1 MKQDVLK
8 ILKHYYGYDSFR
20 PNQSAVINDVM
31 AGNDALV
38 LMPTGGG
45 KSLCYQIPALAM
57 QGTAVVISPLISL
70 MNDQVEALKAN
81 GIAAEALN
89 SNNDTEHETLIK
101 RRCIAGDLKLIY
113 VSPERLLAELPF
125 LFTRMDIS
133 LFAIDEAHCIS
144 QWGHDFRPEYAKL
157 SILRERFP
165 HIPIM
170 ALTATADKLTR
181 SDIIHLLRLKVGTPQ
196 PDSHLYISSFDRPNI
211 SLTVKR
217 GYAKKDKMQYLF
229 NFIRQRFGKP
239 GIVYCLSKKTTETVA
254 RELNEQGIAAAVYHA
269 GLSAA
274 ERNRTQ
280 FDFKNDNIQVVC
292 ATIAFGMGIDKS
304 NVRWVVHYNIAKSI
318 ESYYQEIGRAG
329 RDGAPAEAVLF
340 YNLADIVM
348 LRKFAFD
355 SGQQKINNEKLDRMQ
370 QYAESNVCRRRIL
383 LNYFGEPANHDCHNC
398 DVCAHPPQ
406 RFDGTVVVQKALS
419 AIMRTDQSAGVNTAI
434 EILRG
439 MHSHTVERH
448 QYHKL
453 KTFGAGKD
461 VSSAHWHDYLLQ
473 MLHLGFVEI
482 AYNDYN
488 HLKVTAAGNDILYGR
503 KQAFLVVPTEE
514 EAAPKPTSK
523 RRNNEVK
530 ELKLSMP
537 APSTPL
543 FEALRQKRM
552 QLAKAQNIPAYMV
565 LSDAVLHALAATKPQ
580 TMEALDG
587 IPGIGAFKKQK
598 YGATFV
604 KLINSFED

>member
-1 MKQDVLK
+1 MMQDVYQ
-8 ILKHYYGYDSFR
+8 ILKQYYGYDTFR
-20 PNQSAVINDVM
+20 QNQLAVINDVM
-31 AGNDALV
+31 AGNDTLV

-45 KSLCYQIPALAM
+45 KSLCYQVPALAM

-89 SNNDTEHETLIK
+89 SNNDTDRETLIK

-113 VSPERLLAELPF
+113 VSPERLLTELPF
-125 LFTRMDIS
+125 LFARMNIS
-133 LFAIDEAHCIS
+133 MFAVDEAHCIS

-165 HIPIM
+165 NIPVM

-181 SDIIHLLRLKVGTPQ
+181 SDIIQLLRLKVGTPQ
-196 PDSHLYISSFDRPNI
+196 PSSHLYISSFDRPNI

-217 GYAKKDKMQYLF
+217 GYSKKDKMHYIF
-229 NFIRQRFGKP
+229 HFIQQRFGKP
-239 GIVYCLSKKTTETVA
+239 GIIYCLSKKTTETVA

-280 FDFKNDNIQVVC
+280 FDFKNDNTQVVC

-304 NVRWVVHYNIAKSI
+304 NVRWVIHYNIAKSI

-329 RDGAPAEAVLF
+329 RDGAAAEAVLF

-383 LNYFGEPANHDCHNC
+383 LNYFGEIADHDCHNC
-398 DVCAHPPQ
+398 DICANPPQ
-406 RFDGTVVVQKALS
+406 RFNGTVTVQKALS
-419 AIMRTDQSAGVNTAI
+419 AIMRANQAIGVNTTI

-439 MHSHTVERH
+439 MHSHTVVHH
-448 QYHKL
+448 QYDKL
-453 KTFGAGKD
+453 KTFGVGKD
-461 VSSAHWHDYLLQ
+461 VPSAHWHDYLLQ
-473 MLHLGFVEI
+473 MLHLGFIEI

-488 HLKVTAAGNDILYGR
+488 HLKVTAAGEDILYGR
-503 KQAFLVVPTEE
+503 KQAFLVVPSIE
-514 EAAPKPTSK
+514 EAKPKTGAKSPIGA
-523 RRNNEVK
+523 VK

-537 APSTPL
+537 APSAAL
-543 FEALRQKRM
+543 FEALRQKLRDCIQKDKHLIIKRLSHETASLSLSPVDKKHQKRCRASNAEKCFM
-552 QLAKAQNIPAYMV
+552 NQN
-565 LSDAVLHALAATKPQ
+565 
-580 TMEALDG
+580 
-587 IPGIGAFKKQK
+587 
-598 YGATFV
+598 
-604 KLINSFED
+604 N